1 MKSKKTK
8 LTCIIL
14 SALVLTT
21 CFAGCGSKK
30 TTNTTNTNTELTGD
44 ELVQAAKKE
53 GKIVSYGMPDT
64 WANLG
69 EIWKGFSTKYG
80 VTHTDTDMSSAEEIS
95 KFKAEANKPIADV
108 GDIGIGFASTAM
120 EQGVLLNHKNPY
132 WSEIPDWA
140 KDPNGAWCA
149 EYTGTICLLVN
160 KKLVKNVPHSW
171 ADLLKPEYKNQ
182 VVLGDP
188 TKGALEKSAVLS
200 AAFAYGGDESNITP
214 GVEYFAK
221 LKKAGNLKAIDNTIA
236 NIQKGEIPIVV
247 EWDFL
252 ALSYK
257 DKFSNMDLEAVI
269 PSDGAATVAYV
280 AVINKYAPHP
290 NAAKLFNDYLFSDE
304 AQINYAKGFAKPI
317 RNVTLPEDV
326 QKKMIPEAEYKASR
340 PIKDYAAWQKTQDN
354 FVELWQEKVLGQ

>member
-1 MKSKKTK
+1 MKNTRIR
-8 LTCIIL
+8 LTCAIL
-14 SALVLTT
+14 SALVLTAS
-21 CFAGCGSKK
+21 FVGCGKK
-30 TTNTTNTNTELTGD
+30 KVDSTNAELKGD
-44 ELVQAAKKE
+44 ALVQAAKKE

-69 EIWKGFSTKYG
+69 ETWKGFSTKYG
-80 VTHTDTDMSSAEEIS
+80 ITHADTDMSSAEEIS
-95 KFKAEANKPIADV
+95 KFKAEANKSVADV

-120 EQGVLLNHKNPY
+120 GQGVLANHKNPY
-132 WSEIPDWA
+132 WNEIPDWA

-171 ADLLKPEYKNQ
+171 ADLLKPEYKNS

-200 AAFAYGGDESNITP
+200 AAFAYGGDEANITP

-221 LKKAGNLKAIDNTIA
+221 LKKAGNLKPIDSTIA

-252 ALSYK
+252 ALSYIDQFK
-257 DKFSNMDLEAVI
+257 MDLQAVI
-269 PSDGAATVAYV
+269 PTDGAATVAYV
-280 AVINKYAPHP
+280 AVINKYAPHL

-317 RNVTLPEDV
+317 RNVKLPEDV
-326 QKKMIPEAEYKASR
+326 QKKLIPEAEYKSSR
-340 PIKDYAAWQKTQDN
+340 PIKDYTAWQKTQDN